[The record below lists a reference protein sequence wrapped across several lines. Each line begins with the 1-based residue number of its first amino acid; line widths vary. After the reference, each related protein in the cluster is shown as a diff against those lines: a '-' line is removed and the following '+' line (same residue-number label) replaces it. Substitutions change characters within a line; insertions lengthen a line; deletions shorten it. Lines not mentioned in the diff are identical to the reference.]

1 VAKGR
6 PRQDGYV
13 LVQRNAMKT
22 FHGEGRF
29 LDNLLADADVRA
41 LLTEEELRAAFDLDH
56 ALAHCKAIVERAIG
70 AEEG

>member
-1 VAKGR
+1 M
-6 PRQDGYV
+6 

-41 LLTEEELRAAFDLDH
+41 LLSEEELRAAFDLDH
-56 ALAHCKAIVERAIG
+56 ALAHCKAIVERAITS
-70 AEEG
+70 EEN